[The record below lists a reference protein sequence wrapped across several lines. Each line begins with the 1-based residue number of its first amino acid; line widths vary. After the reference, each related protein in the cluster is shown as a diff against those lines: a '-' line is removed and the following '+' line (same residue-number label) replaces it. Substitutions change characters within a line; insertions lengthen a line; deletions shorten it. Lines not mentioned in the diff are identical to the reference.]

1 MISRRRTRFSAV
13 ALELALLRR
22 FALCMVALLAFR
34 LASQAASHGK
44 AEHVVVMVWDGMR
57 PDFITPQYCPN
68 LYTLATNGVFF
79 KNHHPAYVS
88 STEVNGTAIATGAF
102 PDHNGIG
109 ANTDYRPMLGWS
121 GPNATEGVEAVRKW
135 DLITGGKYLL
145 VPTIAEI
152 LQAAGHPTIT
162 AGTKAVVF
170 LHDRSNKRSTA
181 ASSNSVLL
189 YKGQTIPRGLLPSLV
204 KANEDK
210 AFPEFKYPNK
220 DADFWTTRSV
230 RSLWN
235 KSVPKYTLVWM
246 SEPDYSQHEHSPGS
260 ENALAGIENNDKNL
274 GDLLKALDEKK
285 IRDKTDV
292 FVVSDH
298 GFSTVAKGPDVSDF
312 LKKVHLKAGKKLDD
326 PESGDVMVVPLGGS
340 VALYVID
347 DDESVMAKIAQ
358 AFQTSDFA
366 GPIFSRIPL
375 PGTFPLSDVR
385 IAITNIAPD
394 LVLSMRWTE
403 ERNQYGVPGML
414 YSEGG
419 TKNKGH
425 HASLSRFD
433 MHNTLVA
440 SGPDFKKG
448 LVNSMPS
455 GNTDLAPTILHILGV
470 PQASGFPMDGRV
482 LKEALV
488 DGEQTATEPKT
499 ETREARRELGIFRW
513 RQYLKYTDYD
523 GVRYFDEGNAGTEL
537 R

>member
-1 MISRRRTRFSAV
+1 
-13 ALELALLRR
+13 
-22 FALCMVALLAFR
+22 
-34 LASQAASHGK
+34 
-44 AEHVVVMVWDGMR
+44 MVWDGMR
-57 PDFITPQYCPN
+57 PDFITPQYCPH
-68 LYTLATNGVFF
+68 LYSLATNGVFF

-121 GPNATEGVEAVRKW
+121 GPNATEGVEAVRRW

-162 AGTKAVVF
+162 AGTKPVVF
-170 LHDRSNKRSTA
+170 LHDRSNKRTSA

-189 YKGQTIPRGLLPSLV
+189 YKGQTIPRTLLPSLV

-210 AFPEFKYPNK
+210 PFPEFKYPNK
-220 DADFWTTRSV
+220 DADVWTTRSV
-230 RSLWN
+230 KSLWG
-235 KSVPKYTLVWM
+235 KAVPKYTLVWM

-260 ENALAGIENNDKNL
+260 ENAMAAIENNDKNL
-274 GDLLKALDEKK
+274 GELLKMLEEKK

-298 GFSTVAKGPDVSDF
+298 GFSTVAKGPDMSDF

-340 VALYVID
+340 VALYVIED
-347 DDESVMAKIAQ
+347 DAKVMARIVEAL
-358 AFQTSDFA
+358 QTSDFA
-366 GPIFSRIPL
+366 GPIFSRTPL
-375 PGTFPLSDVR
+375 PGTFSLGDVR
-385 IAITNIAPD
+385 LAITNIAPD
-394 LVLSMRWTE
+394 LVVSMRWTD
-403 ERNQYGVPGML
+403 ERNQYGIPGML

-419 TKNKGH
+419 TKGKGH

-448 LVNSMPS
+448 LINTLPS

-470 PQASGFPMDGRV
+470 PQPAASPMDGRV
-482 LKEALV
+482 LREALI
-488 DGEQTATEPKT
+488 DGKPAAVEPKT
-499 ETREARRELGIFRW
+499 ETREAQRDLGIFRW
-513 RQYLKYTDYD
+513 HQYLKYTDYD
-523 GVRYFDEGNAGTEL
+523 GVRYFDEGNGAPEL